1 MGDNSLD
8 FTLPNAIK
16 DFVFDLSEA
25 CRLSMRGDDV
35 VQLYE
40 SKFKELTD
48 KFFAQSQWPDSRAI
62 APECNHD
69 DVFLLF
75 YKEMTVRHLFT
86 KLKPQLSDFLE
97 SWANY
102 NRLFD
107 FVLSSP
113 NAGII
118 LTMQWVNDIIQEFV
132 YQFQGFCQ
140 YRCQVA
146 SRNIEDLKVLQANRS
161 VWTLPTV
168 LRTLKNLVRA
178 SLGENGARPS
188 ELHAQFGSFAAVEM
202 ARLECLLGDYTASLK
217 ALSTLNL
224 NDRSEIF
231 MQLPTCQVT
240 AFYHAGICHLM
251 LRRYADAIETFS
263 DVILHISRILKP
275 GAGSMLRNVQALL
288 QKILDKILA
297 MTAIAIALCPGY
309 RVDDQVRELVEGKW
323 AEKLRRMNAGDVQ
336 AYVDLFEHTCP
347 KFISPAV
354 PDYSVAVNMGQD
366 AFGNQ
371 VSVFAA
377 EVMQQ
382 IAVLK
387 IRSYM
392 RLYASIDISK
402 LARFADVS
410 EPVFIS
416 QLISFRHKSM
426 EIQNAPVGEDAVS
439 RRTRGDA
446 RTSTSDV
453 HYHIQDDALVIDTS
467 AHKSDK
473 SRAVERFFA
482 AGVRKHAEI
491 VSDLNRAF
499 KRAGV

>member
-1 MGDNSLD
+1 MSDAVD
-8 FTLPNAIK
+8 FSLPNAIK
-16 DFVFDLSEA
+16 DYVFDLAEATRMAMRSE
-25 CRLSMRGDDV
+25 DV
-35 VQLYE
+35 SQLYDT
-40 SKFKELTD
+40 KFKELTE
-48 KFFAQSQWPDSRAI
+48 KFFSQSAWPDAKAI

-69 DVFLLF
+69 EVFLLF

-86 KLKPQLSDFLE
+86 KLKPQLSHFLE
-97 SWANY
+97 SWSNY
-102 NRLFD
+102 NKLFE
-107 FVLSSP
+107 FVLASP
-113 NAGII
+113 EPSIV
-118 LTMQWVNDIIQEFV
+118 LTLQWVNDIIQEFV

-146 SRNIEDLKVLQANRS
+146 SRSTDELKVLQANRS
-161 VWTLPTV
+161 VWSLPSILRV
-168 LRTLKNLVRA
+168 LKGLVRA
-178 SLGENGARPS
+178 SIGDRVS

-202 ARLECLLGDYTASLK
+202 ARLECLLGDYTASLQ

-224 NDRSEIF
+224 NDRSAIF

-240 AFYHAGICHLM
+240 VFYHAGISHLM

-275 GAGSMLRNVQALL
+275 GAGTMARSVQAVL

-297 MTAIAIALCPGY
+297 MTAIAVALCPGY

-336 AYVDLFEHTCP
+336 AFVDLFEQTCP
-347 KFISPAV
+347 KFISPIV

-371 VSVFAA
+371 VSVLAA

-410 EPVFIS
+410 EPAFIS
-416 QLISFRHKSM
+416 QLVSYRHKTM
-426 EIQNAPVGEDAVS
+426 EVQHAPVGDDAAA
-439 RRTRGDA
+439 RRAKDGPSTA
-446 RTSTSDV
+446 RASTSDV
-453 HYHIQDDALVIDTS
+453 HYHIQDGALVIDTS

-473 SRAVERFFA
+473 SRAVERYFA

-499 KRAGV
+499 ARAGV